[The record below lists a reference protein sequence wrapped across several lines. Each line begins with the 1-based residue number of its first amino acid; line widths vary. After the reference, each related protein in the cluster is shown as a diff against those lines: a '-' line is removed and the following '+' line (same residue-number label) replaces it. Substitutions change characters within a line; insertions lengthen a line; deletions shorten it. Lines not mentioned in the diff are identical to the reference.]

1 MSKTQNN
8 YRNKV
13 VDMVRATGEYISANA
28 DNLVDM
34 AELKTGFTMI
44 VTFDQETTPEI
55 SIEQSH
61 FMRNVV
67 EFLYD

>member
-1 MSKTQNN
+1 MSKAQNN
-8 YRNKV
+8 YRNRL
-13 VDMVRATGEYISANA
+13 VDMVRATGDYISVNA
-28 DNLVDM
+28 DSLVDM
-34 AELKTGFTMI
+34 ADMKTGFTMT

-67 EFLYD
+67 EVLYG

>member
-13 VDMVRATGEYISANA
+13 VDMVRATGDYISANA

-34 AELKTGFTMI
+34 AELKTGFTMT
-44 VTFDQETTPEI
+44 VTFDQETEPEI

-61 FMRNVV
+61 FMRNAV
-67 EFLYD
+67 EVLYD